1 MVTTI
6 LYTNQ
11 KLNWETG
18 TFDTSYLSNNY
29 CYFELIEEQQDIDI
43 QELEELRLISG
54 PVSNFI
60 IDNRN
65 KINELIRAIKQLDK
79 NVNKKHCEVCGVE
92 LDQNNTALPNMC
104 WECKYGE
111 ER

>member
-1 MVTTI
+1 MKAIADGEIKEGTYIKVHDLSVLDEVVTTI
-6 LYTNQ
+6 LYTNK

-43 QELEELRLISG
+43 QAIEEYKTEYAEDGAEFDLRNYI
-54 PVSNFI
+54 
-60 IDNRN
+60 N
-65 KINELIRAIKQLDK
+65 KKILPAIKQLDRR
-79 NVNKKHCEVCGVE
+79 
-92 LDQNNTALPNMC
+92 
-104 WECKYGE
+104 E